1 MFNMKITLKTSVLRA
16 ALICAAKKDLRYYLQ
31 GVCVSINNPN
41 VAMVYGTDGHVLF
54 AGQCPIDVIDAPA
67 QYGFQIIIP
76 SDTIKAIDKKSEFI
90 DLETIEGGAKD
101 YYLLGNA
108 RFQAIDARYPDISR
122 VVPAREAF
130 LEQRISYFDP
140 ELLVKG
146 NEALAMFYGAK
157 KGKVFPLHQRGSDSG
172 VIHNN
177 LNDALVVVMP
187 MRNDPG
193 TYQGLNPDFMQVQQ
207 KAA

>member
-1 MFNMKITLKTSVLRA
+1 MKITLKTSVLRA

-31 GVCVSINNPN
+31 GVCVSINHPS
-41 VAMVYGTDGHVLF
+41 VAMVYGTDGHVMF
-54 AGQCPIDVIDAPA
+54 AGQSPIEVIEAPEA
-67 QYGFQIIIP
+67 YGFQIIIP
-76 SDTIKAIDKKSEFI
+76 SDTIKAIDKKAEFI

-122 VVPAREAF
+122 VVPARDAF
-130 LEQRISYFDP
+130 SELKISYFDP
-140 ELLVKG
+140 ELLIKG
-146 NEALAMFYGAK
+146 NEALAMYYGAK
-157 KGKVFPLHQRGSDSG
+157 KGKVFPLLQRGDKSG
-172 VIHNN
+172 VIHNGT
-177 LNDALVVVMP
+177 NDALVVVMP
-187 MRNDPG
+187 MRNEPG

>member
-1 MFNMKITLKTSVLRA
+1 MKITLKTSVLRA

-31 GVCVSINNPN
+31 GVCISINHPN

-54 AGQCPIDVIDAPA
+54 AGQCLIEVHQEP
-67 QYGFQIIIP
+67 QSYGFQIIIP
-76 SDTIKAIDKKSEFI
+76 SDTIKAIDKKAEFI

-122 VVPAREAF
+122 VVPARDAF
-130 LEQRISYFDP
+130 SEQKFSYFDP
-140 ELLVKG
+140 ELLVRG
-146 NEALAMFYGAK
+146 NDALAMYYGAK
-157 KGKVFPLHQRGSDSG
+157 KGKCFPLLSRGENSG
-172 VIHNN
+172 VIHNGT
-177 LNDALVVVMP
+177 NDALVVVMP

>member
-1 MFNMKITLKTSVLRA
+1 
-16 ALICAAKKDLRYYLQ
+16 
-31 GVCVSINNPN
+31 
-41 VAMVYGTDGHVLF
+41 MVYGTDGRILF
-54 AGQCPIDVIDAPA
+54 AGQCPIEVIDSPEA
-67 QYGFQIIIP
+67 YGFQIIIP
-76 SDTIKAIDKKSEFI
+76 SDTIKAIDKKAEFI

-108 RFQAIDARYPDISR
+108 RFQAYDARYPDISR
-122 VVPAREAF
+122 VVPTRDAF
-130 LEQRISYFDP
+130 SEQKISYFDP

-146 NEALAMFYGAK
+146 NEALAMYYGDK
-157 KGKVFPLHQRGSDSG
+157 KGKIFPLSQRGDSSG
-172 VIHNN
+172 AIHNN
-177 LNDALVVVMP
+177 QNDAVVVVMP

>member
-1 MFNMKITLKTSVLRA
+1 MKITLKTSVLRA

-31 GVCVSINNPN
+31 GVCVSINHPD
-41 VAMVYGTDGHVLF
+41 VAMVYGTDGHILF
-54 AGQCPIDVIDAPA
+54 AGQSVIVCHVAPEN
-67 QYGFQIIIP
+67 YGFQIIIP

-122 VVPAREAF
+122 VVPARDAF
-130 LEQRISYFDP
+130 SEQTISYFDP
-140 ELLVKG
+140 ELIVKG
-146 NEALAMFYGAK
+146 NEALAMYYGTK
-157 KGKVFPLHQRGSDSG
+157 KGKVFPLSQRGDYSG
-172 VIHNN
+172 AIHNN
-177 LNDALVVVMP
+177 QNDAVVVVMP
-187 MRNDPG
+187 MRNEPG

>member
-1 MFNMKITLKTSVLRA
+1 MKITLKTSVLRA

-31 GVCVSINNPN
+31 GICISINGPDI
-41 VAMVYGTDGHVLF
+41 AMVYGTDGHILF

-67 QYGFQIIIP
+67 SYGFQIIIP

-90 DLETIEGGAKD
+90 DLETIDGGAKD

-122 VVPAREAF
+122 VVPSRDSFSE
-130 LEQRISYFDP
+130 LKPSNFDP

-157 KGKVFPLHQRGSDSG
+157 KGKVFPLHQRGNDSG
-172 VIHNN
+172 TIHNN
-177 LNDALVVVMP
+177 QNDAVVVVMP
-187 MRNDPG
+187 MRSDIG

>member
-1 MFNMKITLKTSVLRA
+1 MKITLKTSVLRA
-16 ALICAAKKDLRYYLQ
+16 ALICSAKKDIRYYLQ
-31 GVCVSINNPN
+31 GICVSINHPN
-41 VAMVYGTDGHVLF
+41 FAMVYGTDGHVLF
-54 AGQCPIDVIDAPA
+54 AGECPIEVHEAPKA
-67 QYGFQIIIP
+67 YGFQIIIP

-122 VVPAREAF
+122 VVPARDAF
-130 LEQRISYFDP
+130 LELKISYFDP
-140 ELLVKG
+140 ELIVKG
-146 NEALAMFYGAK
+146 NEALAMYYGAK
-157 KGKVFPLHQRGSDSG
+157 KGKVFPLLQRGDQSG
-172 VIHNN
+172 VIHNGT
-177 LNDALVVVMP
+177 NDALVVVMP

>member
-1 MFNMKITLKTSVLRA
+1 MKITLKTSVLRA

-31 GVCVSINNPN
+31 GVCISINGPD

-54 AGQCPIDVIDAPA
+54 AGQCPIVVQDAPA

-90 DLETIEGGAKD
+90 DLETIDGGAKD

-122 VVPAREAF
+122 VVPARDAF
-130 LEQRISYFDP
+130 SEQKISYFDP
-140 ELLVKG
+140 ELIVRG
-146 NEALAMFYGAK
+146 NEALAMYYGAK
-157 KGKVFPLHQRGSDSG
+157 KGKVFPLLQRGNDSG
-172 VIHNN
+172 VIHNGA
-177 LNDALVVVMP
+177 NDALIVVMP

-193 TYQGLNPDFMQVQQ
+193 IYQGLNPDFMQVQQ

>member
-1 MFNMKITLKTSVLRA
+1 MKITLKTSVLRA
-16 ALICAAKKDLRYYLQ
+16 ALICSAKKDIRYYLQ
-31 GVCVSINNPN
+31 GVCISINGPD
-41 VAMVYGTDGHVLF
+41 VSMVYGTDGHIMF
-54 AGQCPIDVIDAPA
+54 AGQCPIIVIDAPA
-67 QYGFQIIIP
+67 SYGFEIIIP

-90 DLETIEGGAKD
+90 DLETIDGGAKD

-122 VVPAREAF
+122 VVPARDAF
-130 LEQRISYFDP
+130 SEQIISYFDP

-146 NEALAMFYGAK
+146 NEALAMYYGTK
-157 KGKVFPLHQRGSDSG
+157 KGKVFPLHQRGDYSG
-172 VIHNN
+172 AIHYNQ
-177 LNDALVVVMP
+177 NDAVVVVMP

>member
-1 MFNMKITLKTSVLRA
+1 MKITLKTSVLRA
-16 ALICAAKKDLRYYLQ
+16 ALICAAKKDIRYYLQ
-31 GVCVSINNPN
+31 GVCVSINHPQI
-41 VAMVYGTDGHVLF
+41 AMIYGTDGHVLF
-54 AGQCPIDVIDAPA
+54 AGQCPIEVHQAPKA
-67 QYGFQIIIP
+67 YGFQIIIP
-76 SDTIKAIDKKSEFI
+76 SDTIKAIDKKAEFI

-122 VVPAREAF
+122 VVPSRDLFSE
-130 LEQRISYFDP
+130 LKPSNFDP

-157 KGKVFPLHQRGSDSG
+157 KGKVFPLHQRGNDSG
-172 VIHNN
+172 TIHNN
-177 LNDALVVVMP
+177 QNDAVVVVMP
-187 MRNDPG
+187 MRSDIG

>member
-1 MFNMKITLKTSVLRA
+1 MKITLKTSVLRA

-31 GVCVSINNPN
+31 GICISINGPDI
-41 VAMVYGTDGHVLF
+41 AMVYGTDGHVLF
-54 AGQCPIDVIDAPA
+54 AGQCPIEVHQAPEA
-67 QYGFQIIIP
+67 YGFQIIIP
-76 SDTIKAIDKKSEFI
+76 SDTIKAIDKKAEFI

-122 VVPAREAF
+122 VVPARDAF
-130 LEQRISYFDP
+130 SEQTISYFDP
-140 ELLVKG
+140 ELIVKG
-146 NEALAMFYGAK
+146 NEALAMYYGTK
-157 KGKVFPLHQRGSDSG
+157 KGKVFPLSQRGDYSG
-172 VIHNN
+172 AIHNN
-177 LNDALVVVMP
+177 QNDAVVVVMP
-187 MRNDPG
+187 MRNEPG

>member
-1 MFNMKITLKTSVLRA
+1 MKITLKPSVLRA

-31 GVCVSINNPN
+31 GVCISINHPDI
-41 VAMVYGTDGHVLF
+41 AMVYGTDGHILF
-54 AGQCPIDVIDAPA
+54 AGQSPIVCHVAPEN
-67 QYGFQIIIP
+67 YGFQIIIP
-76 SDTIKAIDKKSEFI
+76 SDTIKAIDKRVEFI

-122 VVPAREAF
+122 VVPARDAF
-130 LEQRISYFDP
+130 SEIKASYFDP

-146 NEALAMFYGAK
+146 NEALAIYYGTK
-157 KGKVFPLHQRGSDSG
+157 KGKVFPLSQRGDYSG
-172 VIHNN
+172 AIHNN
-177 LNDALVVVMP
+177 QNDAVVVVMP

>member
-1 MFNMKITLKTSVLRA
+1 MKITLKTSVLRA
-16 ALICAAKKDLRYYLQ
+16 ALICSAKKDIRYYLQ
-31 GVCVSINNPN
+31 GVCVSINNPD

-54 AGQCPIDVIDAPA
+54 AGQSVIVCHVAPEN
-67 QYGFQIIIP
+67 YGFDVIIP

-122 VVPAREAF
+122 VVPARDAF
-130 LEQRISYFDP
+130 SELKVSYFDP

-157 KGKVFPLHQRGSDSG
+157 KGKVFPLSQRGDYSG
-172 VIHNN
+172 AIHNN
-177 LNDALVVVMP
+177 QNDAVVVVMP
-187 MRNDPG
+187 MRNDAG
-193 TYQGLNPDFMQVQQ
+193 IYQGLNPDFMQVQQ

>member
-1 MFNMKITLKTSVLRA
+1 MKITLKTSVLRA
-16 ALICAAKKDLRYYLQ
+16 ALICSAKKDIRYYLQ
-31 GVCVSINNPN
+31 GICVSINHPN
-41 VAMVYGTDGHVLF
+41 FAMVYGTDGHILF
-54 AGQCPIDVIDAPA
+54 AGECPIEVHEAPEA
-67 QYGFQIIIP
+67 YGFQIIIP
-76 SDTIKAIDKKSEFI
+76 SDTIKAIDKKAEFI

-122 VVPAREAF
+122 VVPARDSFA
-130 LEQRISYFDP
+130 EQTISYFDP

-146 NEALAMFYGAK
+146 NEALAIYYGTK
-157 KGKVFPLHQRGSDSG
+157 KGKIFPLSQRGDSSG
-172 VIHNN
+172 AIHNN
-177 LNDALVVVMP
+177 QNDAVVVVMP

>member
-1 MFNMKITLKTSVLRA
+1 MKITLKTSVLRA

-31 GVCVSINNPN
+31 GVCVSINHPS
-41 VAMVYGTDGHVLF
+41 VAMVYGTDGHILF

-67 QYGFQIIIP
+67 AYGFQIIIP

-90 DLETIEGGAKD
+90 DLETIDGGAKD

-122 VVPAREAF
+122 VVPARDAF
-130 LEQRISYFDP
+130 SELKISYFDP
-140 ELLVKG
+140 ELIVKG
-146 NEALAMFYGAK
+146 NEALAMYYGDK
-157 KGKVFPLHQRGSDSG
+157 KGKVFPLSQRGDYSG
-172 VIHNN
+172 AIHNN
-177 LNDALVVVMP
+177 QNDAVVVVMP
-187 MRNDPG
+187 MRNEPG
-193 TYQGLNPDFMQVQQ
+193 IYQGLNPDFMQVQQ

>member
-1 MFNMKITLKTSVLRA
+1 MKITLKTSVLRA
-16 ALICAAKKDLRYYLQ
+16 ALICAAKKDIRYYLQ
-31 GVCVSINNPN
+31 GVCISINHPE

-54 AGQCPIDVIDAPA
+54 AGQCPIVVIDAPSS
-67 QYGFQIIIP
+67 YGFQIIIP

-90 DLETIEGGAKD
+90 DLETIEGGSKD

-122 VVPAREAF
+122 VVPARDAF
-130 LEQRISYFDP
+130 SELKISYFDP
-140 ELLVKG
+140 ELLIKG
-146 NEALAMFYGAK
+146 NDALAMYYGAK
-157 KGKVFPLHQRGSDSG
+157 KGKAFALHQRGDQSG

-177 LNDALVVVMP
+177 QNNAVVVVMP

-193 TYQGLNPDFMQVQQ
+193 NYQGLTPDFMQVQQ

>member
-1 MFNMKITLKTSVLRA
+1 MKITLKTSVLRA

-31 GVCVSINNPN
+31 GICISINHPN
-41 VAMVYGTDGHVLF
+41 VAMVYGTDGHIMF
-54 AGQCPIDVIDAPA
+54 AGQSPIEVIDAPVA
-67 QYGFQIIIP
+67 YGFEIIIP
-76 SDTIKAIDKKSEFI
+76 YDTIKAIDKKSEFI
-90 DLETIEGGAKD
+90 DLETIDGGAKD
-101 YYLLGNA
+101 YYLLGDA
-108 RFQAIDARYPDISR
+108 RFQAIDARFPDISR
-122 VVPAREAF
+122 VVPARDAF
-130 LEQRISYFDP
+130 SEQTISHFDP

-157 KGKVFPLHQRGSDSG
+157 KGKVFPLSQRGDYSG
-172 VIHNN
+172 AIHNN
-177 LNDALVVVMP
+177 QNDAVVVVMP